1 MNNIFIYF
9 SWLFLLLLLFY
20 MYSTVSFLS
29 SIRSARECERE
40 KREDIYIEREL
51 AHESSN
57 NITMKFLIYESTR
70 RVKLLE

>member
-9 SWLFLLLLLFY
+9 SWLLLLLFY
-20 MYSTVSFLS
+20 MYSTVSLFYP
-29 SIRSARECERE
+29 IRASERE
-40 KREDIYIEREL
+40 KREDIYREL

-57 NITMKFLIYESTR
+57 NNTTMKFLIYESTR